1 MLKRKVDD
9 YLNEWYKN
17 RNQALLITGARQIG
31 KTYSIEKFIDN
42 NYDNYIKINFAI
54 RTDLIDLFASIPES
68 NSVLVLLSAIEGEK
82 LIPHKTIIFFDEIQ
96 LLYQRREELKRKGL
110 LNPNSQDIITAS
122 KALVIDGRYRFIFSG
137 SLLGVLI
144 KDVVLNPTGYLDR
157 YQMYPLDFEEFLWA
171 KGVGKDAI
179 DYLKNCFER
188 KEKVD
193 DMINQL
199 FLDYFREYLL
209 IGGMPEAVSS
219 YVESKNLYTV
229 EMSQKQ
235 VIENYHIDITTYI
248 DDDEK
253 KIRVRDIYDAI
264 PSELN
269 NRNKRFMSSHVLD
282 RNYIKR
288 NKIDDEFLWLK
299 YAGVT
304 IPVYN
309 VTEPIIPLI
318 LASERKTMKLF
329 YNDIGLL
336 CASLLS
342 TGIREKLL
350 LKDLNIN
357 FGAPVENFVAQELY
371 AHGFNDKLFY
381 YNSKKHGEVDFII
394 EYENKV
400 LPIEIKS
407 GETNQ
412 QNIYN
417 HNALNNL
424 LKLYDLEE
432 AYVFGKTNYKKE
444 NDKIHQF
451 PIYMISFI
459 SK

>member
-1 MLKRKVDD
+1 
-9 YLNEWYKN
+9 
-17 RNQALLITGARQIG
+17 
-31 KTYSIEKFIDN
+31 
-42 NYDNYIKINFAI
+42 
-54 RTDLIDLFASIPES
+54 
-68 NSVLVLLSAIEGEK
+68 
-82 LIPHKTIIFFDEIQ
+82 
-96 LLYQRREELKRKGL
+96 
-110 LNPNSQDIITAS
+110 
-122 KALVIDGRYRFIFSG
+122 
-137 SLLGVLI
+137 
-144 KDVVLNPTGYLDR
+144 
-157 YQMYPLDFEEFLWA
+157 MYPLDFEEFLWA

-299 YAGVT
+299 YAGVA

-318 LASERKTMKLF
+318 LAMTS
-329 YNDIGLL
+329 
-336 CASLLS
+336 S
-342 TGIREKLL
+342 TFMPSIR
-350 LKDLNIN
+350 
-357 FGAPVENFVAQELY
+357 AQ
-371 AHGFNDKLFY
+371 
-381 YNSKKHGEVDFII
+381 IPRR
-394 EYENKV
+394 
-400 LPIEIKS
+400 LPWHPL
-407 GETNQ
+407 TT
-412 QNIYN
+412 
-417 HNALNNL
+417 
-424 LKLYDLEE
+424 E
-432 AYVFGKTNYKKE
+432 AWVTIPFSTS
-444 NDKIHQF
+444 
-451 PIYMISFI
+451 MVIS
-459 SK
+459 